1 MRAALPALLFAASLL
16 LAGCA
21 ASSSTSA
28 TPGAPAAPLPDGR
41 TLSEDPLDVMNLP
54 QP

>member
-1 MRAALPALLFAASLL
+1 MRDTLSALLCAASLL

-21 ASSSTSA
+21 TPSSTI
-28 TPGAPAAPLPDGR
+28 PAAPLPDAR
-41 TLSEDPLDVMNLP
+41 DLAENPLDVINLP

>member
-1 MRAALPALLFAASLL
+1 MRTTLPTLLCAASLL

-21 ASSSTSA
+21 APSSTTPA
-28 TPGAPAAPLPDGR
+28 TPLPDAR
-41 TLSEDPLDVMNLP
+41 DLAENPLDVINLP

>member
-1 MRAALPALLFAASLL
+1 MRVAIALILFAASLL

-21 ASSSTSA
+21 ASSSGGSSA
-28 TPGAPAAPLPDGR
+28 PDAPLPDAR
-41 TLSEDPLDVMNLP
+41 DLSEDPLDVINLP

>member
-1 MRAALPALLFAASLL
+1 MRDHLPALLCVVSLL

-21 ASSSTSA
+21 SSSSTTPA
-28 TPGAPAAPLPDGR
+28 TPLPDAR
-41 TLSEDPLDVMNLP
+41 DLAENPLDVINLP

>member
-1 MRAALPALLFAASLL
+1 MRNHLPALLCAASLL

-21 ASSSTSA
+21 TSPST
-28 TPGAPAAPLPDGR
+28 TPTTPLPDAR
-41 TLSEDPLDVMNLP
+41 DLAENPLDVINLP